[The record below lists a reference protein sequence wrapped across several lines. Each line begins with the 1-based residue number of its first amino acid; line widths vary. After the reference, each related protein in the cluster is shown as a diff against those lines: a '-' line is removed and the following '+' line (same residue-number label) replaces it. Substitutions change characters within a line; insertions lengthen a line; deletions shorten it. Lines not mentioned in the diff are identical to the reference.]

1 MTSQADR
8 IVRRIE
14 TLFFETTSTV
24 LRWVVDLLLA
34 AVAVLDFSLCLD
46 KRDWGE
52 CLLVFAA
59 VGAVLL
65 RRRLPLVSFLAT
77 LPALFTTVDA
87 IAASVITLCTLARQ
101 RPDWRLALP
110 SGVAL
115 MIGNLFSWE
124 AWKANPLMC
133 HPRPTV
139 AEWTQ
144 QLTYS
149 LVVGAAPVAL
159 GLLFHVRQNLADR
172 LTDLAAAHEQERLL
186 LERAAVTRERAHISR
201 EMHDIVS
208 HKAGLIA
215 VQAGALEMTTTD
227 PGVRATAVTL
237 RRLAVSTLEELRSL
251 LLVLRAEGAGPAEL
265 CPRRCLADLETL
277 AAESGVEVSLY
288 ISPAVRARQ
297 WPERIGRTV
306 YRVVQECL
314 TNARKH
320 APGAPL
326 GIRIESDDTHLHV
339 RADHGAAPEATSTE
353 TPTWQRLLPGA
364 GHGLLGLRER
374 ALLLDGELV
383 AGPREDGGFG
393 VHLSVP
399 LPSAYDPQ
407 AAP

>member
-8 IVRRIE
+8 IVRNIE
-14 TLFFETTSTV
+14 TLFFQTSSTV
-24 LRWVVDLLLA
+24 LRWVIDLLLA
-34 AVAVLDFSLCLD
+34 AVAVLDFRPWQDQGAWS
-46 KRDWGE
+46 E
-52 CLLVFAA
+52 HILVAA
-59 VGAVLL
+59 ATGAVLL
-65 RRRLPLVSFLAT
+65 RRRLPLMSFLVT
-77 LPALFTTVDA
+77 LPALFTTQEA

-101 RPDWRLALP
+101 RPDWRLAP
-110 SGVAL
+110 SGLVL
-115 MIGNLFSWE
+115 MIGNLFRREAWE
-124 AWKANPLMC
+124 ANAPMS
-133 HPRPTV
+133 HPSPTF
-139 AEWTQ
+139 ADWTEH
-144 QLTYS
+144 LTCS

-172 LTDLAAAHEQERLL
+172 LTDLTAAHEQERLL

-215 VQAGALEMTTTD
+215 IQAGALEMTATD
-227 PGVRATAVTL
+227 PGVRATALTL

-265 CPRRCLADLETL
+265 RPRSCLADLEAL

-297 WPERIGRTV
+297 LPERIGRTV
-306 YRVVQECL
+306 YRTVQECL
-314 TNARKH
+314 TNTRKH

-326 GIRIESDDTHLHV
+326 DVRIESDDTHLHV
-339 RADHGAAPEATSTE
+339 RACHDAAPEETS
-353 TPTWQRLLPGA
+353 TWQRPLPGG

-383 AGPREDGGFG
+383 AGPRQEGGFG

-399 LPSAYDPQ
+399 LPSTYDQQ

>member
-8 IVRRIE
+8 IVRIIE
-14 TLFFETTSTV
+14 TLFFKTSSTV
-24 LRWVVDLLLA
+24 LRWVIDLLLA
-34 AVAVLDFSLCLD
+34 AVAVLDFNPRQVD
-46 KRDWGE
+46 GAWNE
-52 CLLVFAA
+52 HILVAA
-59 VGAVLL
+59 AIGAVLL
-65 RRRLPLVSFLAT
+65 RRRLPLTSFLVT
-77 LPALFTTVDA
+77 LPALFTPEEA

-110 SGVAL
+110 SGLAL
-115 MIGNLFSWE
+115 MIGNLSCWE
-124 AWKANPLMC
+124 AWKAKALMC
-133 HPRPTV
+133 HRRPTV
-139 AEWTQ
+139 ADWTEH
-144 QLTYS
+144 LTYS

-186 LERAAVTRERAHISR
+186 LERAAITRERAHISR

-265 CPRRCLADLETL
+265 CPRSCLADLETL

-288 ISPAVRARQ
+288 ISPAVRARE

-306 YRVVQECL
+306 YRAVQECL

-326 GIRIESDDTHLHV
+326 DIRIESDDTHLHV
-339 RADHGAAPEATSTE
+339 RAGNGAAPEE
-353 TPTWQRLLPGA
+353 TPTWQRPLPGG